1 MSITLREASE
11 KVGVTRQTLMKAI
24 KTGRVSGQKSDNGE
38 WRIEPVELFRVWPP
52 VNEVQ
57 QPLQPYITGS
67 DTPGL
72 QAENRLLRE
81 QVAELREE
89 RNAWRE
95 QAQRLA
101 LTDQRA
107 APQPTPQRGFWS
119 RLFSRQGDSLSGEE
133 YTMDAPTGPLWSQKQ
148 AIAYEVALEAIND
161 VIAGYNAKIA
171 LQTTHSA
178 PYTARITWLQIG
190 TVQAVSVHNSQ
201 NRCDT
206 GKIQ

>member
-1 MSITLREASE
+1 MGITLREASE

-24 KTGRVSGQKSDNGE
+24 KTGRVSAEKSDNGE

-52 VNEVQ
+52 VNGVQ
-57 QPLQPYITGS
+57 QPLQDALTSS

-101 LTDQRA
+101 LTDQRTH
-107 APQPTPQRGFWS
+107 PQPTPQRGFWS
-119 RLFSRQGDSLSGEE
+119 RLFSRQGDSPSGDSE
-133 YTMDAPTGPLWSQKQ
+133 G
-148 AIAYEVALEAIND
+148 
-161 VIAGYNAKIA
+161 
-171 LQTTHSA
+171 
-178 PYTARITWLQIG
+178 
-190 TVQAVSVHNSQ
+190 
-201 NRCDT
+201 
-206 GKIQ
+206 

>member
-1 MSITLREASE
+1 MGITLREASE

-24 KTGRVSGQKSDNGE
+24 KTGRVSAEKADNGE

-57 QPLQPYITGS
+57 QPLQDGLTSS

-107 APQPTPQRGFWS
+107 APHPPPPATTPP
-119 RLFSRQGDSLSGEE
+119 LFRNKIC
-133 YTMDAPTGPLWSQKQ
+133 PPQ
-148 AIAYEVALEAIND
+148 AKKFKCVFEI
-161 VIAGYNAKIA
+161 
-171 LQTTHSA
+171 
-178 PYTARITWLQIG
+178 
-190 TVQAVSVHNSQ
+190 
-201 NRCDT
+201 
-206 GKIQ
+206 

>member
-1 MSITLREASE
+1 MGITLREASE

-24 KTGRVSGQKSDNGE
+24 KTGRVSAEKSDNGE

-57 QPLQPYITGS
+57 QPLQSNITDS

-107 APQPTPQRGFWS
+107 TAQSSPRPGFWS
-119 RLFSRQGDSLSGEE
+119 RLFRRQGDSPSGDSE
-133 YTMDAPTGPLWSQKQ
+133 G
-148 AIAYEVALEAIND
+148 
-161 VIAGYNAKIA
+161 
-171 LQTTHSA
+171 
-178 PYTARITWLQIG
+178 
-190 TVQAVSVHNSQ
+190 
-201 NRCDT
+201 
-206 GKIQ
+206 

>member
-1 MSITLREASE
+1 MGITLREASE

-24 KTGRVSGQKSDNGE
+24 KTGRVSAEKADNGE

-57 QPLQPYITGS
+57 QPLQDGLTSS

-107 APQPTPQRGFWS
+107 APQPPPQRGFWS
-119 RLFSRQGDSLSGEE
+119 RLFSRQGDSPSG
-133 YTMDAPTGPLWSQKQ
+133 G
-148 AIAYEVALEAIND
+148 EA
-161 VIAGYNAKIA
+161 
-171 LQTTHSA
+171 
-178 PYTARITWLQIG
+178 
-190 TVQAVSVHNSQ
+190 
-201 NRCDT
+201 
-206 GKIQ
+206 

>member
-1 MSITLREASE
+1 MGITLREASE

-24 KTGRVSGQKSDNGE
+24 KTGRVSAEKADNGE

-57 QPLQPYITGS
+57 QPLHDGLTSS

-101 LTDQRA
+101 LTDQRTA
-107 APQPTPQRGFWS
+107 TQSRAPRGFWS
-119 RLFSRQGDSLSGEE
+119 RMFRRQGDSPSGEAE
-133 YTMDAPTGPLWSQKQ
+133 
-148 AIAYEVALEAIND
+148 
-161 VIAGYNAKIA
+161 
-171 LQTTHSA
+171 
-178 PYTARITWLQIG
+178 
-190 TVQAVSVHNSQ
+190 
-201 NRCDT
+201 
-206 GKIQ
+206 

>member
-1 MSITLREASE
+1 MGIPLREASE

-24 KTGRVSGQKSDNGE
+24 KTGRVSAEKSDNGE

-57 QPLQPYITGS
+57 HPLQDGLTGS
-67 DTPGL
+67 DTHGL

-101 LTDQRA
+101 LTDQRTH
-107 APQPTPQRGFWS
+107 PQPTHQRGFWS
-119 RLFSRQGDSLSGEE
+119 RLFSRQGDSPSGEE
-133 YTMDAPTGPLWSQKQ
+133 
-148 AIAYEVALEAIND
+148 
-161 VIAGYNAKIA
+161 
-171 LQTTHSA
+171 
-178 PYTARITWLQIG
+178 
-190 TVQAVSVHNSQ
+190 
-201 NRCDT
+201 
-206 GKIQ
+206 

>member
-1 MSITLREASE
+1 MRFGLCVFYFFFFKQETAYEMRI
-11 KVGVTRQTLMKAI
+11 
-24 KTGRVSGQKSDNGE
+24 SD
-38 WRIEPVELFRVWPP
+38 WSSDVCSSDLRVWPP

-119 RLFSRQGDSLSGEE
+119 RLFSRQGDSL
-133 YTMDAPTGPLWSQKQ
+133 
-148 AIAYEVALEAIND
+148 
-161 VIAGYNAKIA
+161 
-171 LQTTHSA
+171 
-178 PYTARITWLQIG
+178 
-190 TVQAVSVHNSQ
+190 
-201 NRCDT
+201 
-206 GKIQ
+206 

>member
-1 MSITLREASE
+1 MGITLREASE

-24 KTGRVSGQKSDNGE
+24 KTGRVSAEKSDNGE

-52 VNEVQ
+52 VNEVK

-81 QVAELREE
+81 QVAALREE

-95 QAQRLA
+95 PAQRPA

-107 APQPTPQRGFWS
+107 AHQPTPPRGFCS
-119 RLFSRQGDSLSGEE
+119 RLSSRTSERLVQQTIMSG
-133 YTMDAPTGPLWSQKQ
+133 
-148 AIAYEVALEAIND
+148 
-161 VIAGYNAKIA
+161 
-171 LQTTHSA
+171 
-178 PYTARITWLQIG
+178 
-190 TVQAVSVHNSQ
+190 Q
-201 NRCDT
+201 N
-206 GKIQ
+206 